1 MRHSLQFDELT
12 TAVSSV
18 VLGSLVTFINFI
30 PSLIGGF
37 IILIIGMVLAAIAYR
52 IVFGLLKMIQL
63 EKFLARY
70 GITNIEGKDVEWS
83 EILAEIARWSIIIVF
98 LVPTLQ
104 AWKLGAVNTVLNRVI
119 LYIPNVIVAVV
130 LATVGLAISKLAY
143 RIAYSSSRTIGKD
156 LAHTV
161 GLIAQWS
168 ITVFVGFLVLHQLGV
183 AQELLRIL
191 FAGLVAMI
199 ALAGGLAFGFGGQDT
214 AKDILEKVVRRFEGK

>member
-1 MRHSLQFDELT
+1 MQFDELT

>member
-1 MRHSLQFDELT
+1 MRLDELT
-12 TAVSSV
+12 IAVSAV
-18 VLGSLVTFINFI
+18 VLGSLVSFINFI
-30 PSLIGGF
+30 PSLIGGL
-37 IILIIGMVLAAIAYR
+37 IILIIGLVLAAIAYR

-70 GITNIEGKDVEWS
+70 GVTTIEGRDVEWS
-83 EILAEIARWSIIIVF
+83 EILAEISRWAIIIVF

-119 LYIPNVIVAVV
+119 LYIPNVIVAVI
-130 LATVGLAISKLAY
+130 LAMVGLAISRIAY
-143 RIAYSSSRTIGKD
+143 RISFSASRSIGKD

-168 ITVFVGFLVLHQLGV
+168 ITIFVGFLVLHQLGV

-199 ALAGGLAFGFGGQDT
+199 ALAGGLAFGFGGQET
-214 AKDILEKVVRRFEGK
+214 AKDILEKIVRRFEGK